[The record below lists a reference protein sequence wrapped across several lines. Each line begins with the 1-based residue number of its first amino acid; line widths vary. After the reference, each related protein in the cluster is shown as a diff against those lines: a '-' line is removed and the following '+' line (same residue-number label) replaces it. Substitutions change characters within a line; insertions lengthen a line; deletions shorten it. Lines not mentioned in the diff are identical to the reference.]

1 MYKLLIRA
9 FPGWYRGNSVYALFP
24 FTTPDKN
31 LEILTKQGYVDEY
44 SYDKPFFVGPPVPVI
59 TWKGVTDVLTD
70 QAKFKVP
77 CEFQTLAPPKAE
89 R

>member
-9 FPGWYRGNSVYALFP
+9 FPGWYRADSVYALFP

-31 LEILTKQGYVDEY
+31 REIFTKQGYVDDY
-44 SYDKPFFVGPPVPVI
+44 SYDKPSLVGPPVPVI

-70 QAKFKVP
+70 QTRFKVP
-77 CEFQTLAPPKAE
+77 CKFKTLAGP
-89 R
+89 

>member
-9 FPGWYRGNSVYALFP
+9 FPGWYRANSVYALFP

-31 LEILTKQGYVDEY
+31 QEIFTKQGHVDDY
-44 SYDKPFFVGPPVPVI
+44 SYDKPSFGGPPIPVI

-70 QAKFKVP
+70 QTKFKVP
-77 CEFQTLAPPKAE
+77 CEFQTLVPLKAKC
-89 R
+89 

>member
-9 FPGWYRGNSVYALFP
+9 FPGWYRANSVYGLFP

-31 LEILTKQGYVDEY
+31 REIFTKQGHVGDY
-44 SYDKPFFVGPPVPVI
+44 SYDKPSFIGPPVPVI

-70 QAKFKVP
+70 QTRFKVP
-77 CEFQTLAPPKAE
+77 CKFQTLAPPKIE